1 MESKL
6 KRFVSLFCL
15 CSLFFPF
22 AVSAAMIKLEVNCK
36 PTYEKSEFRV
46 DIKDGF
52 WNFPVI
58 EIPKEKE
65 KEQYSVVIEGYESVE
80 TKNERII
87 LAGAE
92 FSRRNILFPKDG
104 ILTIEN
110 KESFER
116 KITLMRDGGSEPT
129 VLNIQPESVVQQ
141 KFTED
146 GDYTVTDN
154 SFSWNTFFV
163 KVLKTRQVW
172 TLKEGG
178 NTRTI
183 PDIAPGSYT
192 LKIYYGTRWIYQEDF
207 MVVQNA
213 AQVFTYKIENGKVV
227 NLNSYSTSMD

>member
-1 MESKL
+1 
-6 KRFVSLFCL
+6 
-15 CSLFFPF
+15 
-22 AVSAAMIKLEVNCK
+22 MIKLEVNCR
-36 PTYEKSEFRV
+36 PGYEKSEFRV

-58 EIPKEKE
+58 EIPKERE

-80 TKNERII
+80 MKNDRVLLE
-87 LAGAE
+87 GAE

-110 KESFER
+110 KENFER
-116 KITLMRDGGSEPT
+116 NITVRREGGSEPDIVT
-129 VLNIQPESVVQQ
+129 IQPESVVQY
-141 KFTED
+141 KFMEE
-146 GDYTVTDN
+146 GDYTLTD
-154 SFSWNTFFV
+154 SYFSWNTASV
-163 KVLKTRQVW
+163 KVLKTKQVW

-178 NTRTI
+178 NNRTI

-192 LKIYYGTRWIYQEDF
+192 LRIYYGTRWIYQEDF

-213 AQVFTYKIENGKVV
+213 AQNFTYKIENGKVV

>member
-1 MESKL
+1 M

-15 CSLFFPF
+15 CSLVFPF
-22 AVSAAMIKLEVNCK
+22 VVSAAMIKLEVNCK
-36 PTYEKSEFRV
+36 VGYEKSEFRV

-58 EIPKEKE
+58 EIPKDKE
-65 KEQYSVVIEGYESVE
+65 KEQYSVVIEGYESAG
-80 TKNERII
+80 TKNDRI
-87 LAGAE
+87 LLEGAA
-92 FSRRNILFPKDG
+92 FNRRNVLFPKDG

-110 KESFER
+110 RENFER
-116 KITLMRDGGSEPT
+116 NVSIMRDGDSEPAVVT
-129 VLNIQPESVVQQ
+129 IQPESVVQYT
-141 KFTED
+141 FTEE
-146 GDYTVTDN
+146 GDYTLRDN
-154 SFSWNTFFV
+154 SFSWNTVFV
-163 KVLKTRQVW
+163 KVLKTKQVW

-178 NTRTI
+178 NNRTI

-213 AQVFTYKIENGKVV
+213 AQNFTYKIENGKVV